1 MLSGELIL
9 APAMPDIPDTLKALI
24 AIVVLINPLEGIP
37 LFLARTG
44 AMSAA
49 ARLAVAR
56 KASLTVLSLLLG
68 AMAGGKAILYLFGIQ
83 IAAFTIAGGIIIL
96 LISLKMVLEPPK
108 EPPSEEQT
116 AGDFS
121 IVPLGTPLLAGP
133 GPISSVI
140 IFSSKG
146 IDPQHI
152 NSLWASDAVLILLIA
167 VSAFITYLSL
177 KMALPVGRWL
187 GATGINVLTR
197 LAGILVAAIAIQMIL
212 GGLLKTFP
220 SLK

>member
-1 MLSGELIL
+1 
-9 APAMPDIPDTLKALI
+9 
-24 AIVVLINPLEGIP
+24 
-37 LFLARTG
+37 
-44 AMSAA
+44 
-49 ARLAVAR
+49 
-56 KASLTVLSLLLG
+56 
-68 AMAGGKAILYLFGIQ
+68 
-83 IAAFTIAGGIIIL
+83 
-96 LISLKMVLEPPK
+96 MVLESPKSLPP
-108 EPPSEEQT
+108 EEQA

-146 IDPQHI
+146 IDPQ
-152 NSLWASDAVLILLIA
+152 NVSALWASDAVLILLIA

-220 SLK
+220 SFK